1 VCCYSAVWGN
11 IVCGALLCAVCVFS
25 LWGNVACGD
34 TTVTRDSWYTSETA
48 VVRTAPCE
56 LFVCCVVS
64 EKVSCA
70 DTIVYTRQLIDFRN
84 RRSWN
89 TRRVLSI
96 VFAGVIGV
104 LSAVQLMEG
113 LRAKGVVGRRLAPPY
128 DVFNAGPL
136 DSQKLVEWVRENHFT
151 AYHWA
156 STCQA
161 GVQGRVADQR
171 FRVRDSASLSAGST
185 KSNASDVSADG
196 VAKGHYEGVV
206 RNLLVGSA
214 ASLPELPDANP
225 HLTITAFS
233 VALAEE
239 LVHAQAARRGV
250 RYIVPS
256 ELRRA
261 ADEAHT
267 GIQQQKRGEQ
277 APLMVRRPGQEVPA
291 VGQVAAEHY
300 EAWKRSRGDKA

>member
-1 VCCYSAVWGN
+1 M
-11 IVCGALLCAVCVFS
+11 
-25 LWGNVACGD
+25 
-34 TTVTRDSWYTSETA
+34 
-48 VVRTAPCE
+48 
-56 LFVCCVVS
+56 
-64 EKVSCA
+64 
-70 DTIVYTRQLIDFRN
+70 
-84 RRSWN
+84 
-89 TRRVLSI
+89 
-96 VFAGVIGV
+96 VFAVVIGV

-128 DVFNAGPL
+128 DVLNAGPL

-171 FRVRDSASLSAGST
+171 FRVRDRTGLAARKEDHGSVVT
-185 KSNASDVSADG
+185 AECVEQ
-196 VAKGHYEGVV
+196 GHYEGVV

-239 LVHAQAARRGV
+239 LVRTQAARRGG
-250 RYIVPS
+250 RYAVPP

-261 ADEAHT
+261 TNEAHT
-267 GIQQQKRGEQ
+267 STQQQKSGEQ
-277 APLMVRRPGQEVPA
+277 APLVVRRPGEEVPA
-291 VGQVAAEHY
+291 VGHVAAEHY
-300 EAWKRSRGDKA
+300 EVWKRSRGDKA